1 MIPLS
6 SVQTPAFLWWEEN
19 LLNLDTVANLNV
31 ADFLSDRQ
39 AGMQEGRNVIYS
51 SWVQSVLILK
61 ISKIVPLL
69 PLCHYCI
76 CILTTI
82 TTNITVSTATT
93 FN

>member
-39 AGMQEGRNVIYS
+39 AGRKAEM
-51 SWVQSVLILK
+51 
-61 ISKIVPLL
+61 
-69 PLCHYCI
+69 
-76 CILTTI
+76 
-82 TTNITVSTATT
+82 
-93 FN
+93 